1 MREKDRRQQI
11 LDCALKVFAEKGFHG
26 ASVSDVI
33 ARAGV
38 ARGTFYLYFAGK
50 REVFDAVLD
59 GILARLRGQI
69 RPVLLPAYRD
79 DAAVLEQLRG
89 NVERVVGLLMG
100 NRGLVRLLV
109 NEAAGLDSPVRVR
122 LDAFHRALGAWMA
135 ESLEEGQRFGI
146 VRPGDAQVM
155 AHGLLGMLQ
164 GILRAWAFGMLTA
177 PRGTV
182 VEEVLSLV
190 CSGVLTLEGTGR
202 QGLPG
207 A

>member
-1 MREKDRRQQI
+1 
-11 LDCALKVFAEKGFHG
+11 VFAEKGFHG

-38 ARGTFYLYFAGK
+38 ARGTFYLYFDGK

-69 RPVLLPAYRD
+69 RPVLLPASRD
-79 DAAVLEQLRG
+79 DAVVLTQLRG

-122 LDAFHRALGAWMA
+122 LEEFHRALGGWMA
-135 ESLEEGQRFGI
+135 ESLEEGQRFHI
-146 VRPGDAQVM
+146 VRPGDTQVM

-164 GILRAWAFGMLTA
+164 GILRAWAFGML
-177 PRGTV
+177 PVSRGTV

-190 CSGVLTLEGTGR
+190 CSGVLTLEGPGR
-202 QGLPG
+202 QGSPRP
-207 A
+207 